1 MKVVLINPYEIG
13 RQPFGLAE
21 PAAWL
26 KRAGCEVHCLDLT
39 LQRLDPEVL
48 RGARLVAIYVAMH
61 TATRIAM
68 EAIPRVLAIVP
79 GAHLCVY
86 GLYAPMNEKL
96 LRDLGAQTVLGGEV
110 EPALVSLVER
120 LRAGESAIATHQV
133 TGRKPQTGLPWPA
146 TLASIRSA
154 TSEGANGPSLARA
167 LRFNPLAEA
176 SRASVTS
183 RGCRTR
189 VPGVPP
195 ISSPIGDGQVQT
207 EPVVNLSKI
216 EFMIPDR
223 ASLPPLERY
232 AHLQLPDG
240 SRKTVGFAEGS
251 RGCKHLCRHCPV
263 VPVYQGAFRVIPV
276 DTVMADV
283 RQQVAAGAR
292 HISFGDPD
300 FLNGPTHAHRLV
312 QALHAEFPNVS
323 YDATIKIQHLI
334 DHAQML
340 PELKS
345 TGCLFITAAVE
356 SVDDRVL
363 DLLAKNHTNEDFARA
378 VALCRAAGIALAPT
392 FVAFTPWT
400 TLEGYIALLQRL
412 LELDL
417 VESVPPIQLA
427 IRLLIPQGSLL
438 LELTGFQAL
447 IGEFDPRLL
456 GFPWANP
463 DPRVDR
469 LQLAV
474 QQQVVTGEVENISR
488 RGIFASIWKL
498 AHEALGVKPP
508 ELADSGQGMPIP
520 RLSEPWYCCAEPT
533 HQQLQSF

>member
-26 KRAGCEVHCLDLT
+26 TRAGCEVQCLDLA
-39 LQRLDPEVL
+39 LQRLEPEVL
-48 RGARLVAIYVAMH
+48 RDARAVAIYVAMH
-61 TATRIAM
+61 TATRIAV
-68 EAIPRVLAIVP
+68 EAIPRIQAIAP
-79 GAHLCVY
+79 QAHLCVY

-96 LRDLGAQTVLGGEV
+96 LRELGVHTVLGGEV

-120 LRAGESAIATHQV
+120 LRAGD
-133 TGRKPQTGLPWPA
+133 GR
-146 TLASIRSA
+146 
-154 TSEGANGPSLARA
+154 
-167 LRFNPLAEA
+167 
-176 SRASVTS
+176 
-183 RGCRTR
+183 
-189 VPGVPP
+189 
-195 ISSPIGDGQVQT
+195 VQT

-216 EFMIPDR
+216 EFLTPDR
-223 ASLPPLERY
+223 SALPPLARY
-232 AHLQLPDG
+232 AHVQLPDG
-240 SRKTVGFAEGS
+240 GRKTVGFAEGS

-263 VPVYQGAFRVIPV
+263 VPVYRGMFRVIPV
-276 DTVMADV
+276 DVAMADV
-283 RQQVAAGAR
+283 RQQVASGAQ

-300 FLNGPTHAHRLV
+300 FFNGPTHALKLV
-312 QALHAEFPNVS
+312 QALHAEFPDIS

-334 DHAQML
+334 DHAEIL
-340 PELKS
+340 PVLKT
-345 TGCLFITAAVE
+345 TGCLFITAAAE

-363 DLLAKNHTNEDFARA
+363 ELLAKNHTNDDFARA

-400 TLEGYIALLQRL
+400 TLEGYVALLERL

-438 LELTGFQAL
+438 LDLPGFQAS
-447 IGEFDPRLL
+447 IGQFDPKLL
-456 GFPWANP
+456 GFPWKNP
-463 DPRVDR
+463 DARVDR

-474 QQQVVTGEVENISR
+474 QELVAQAEAQGLHR
-488 RGIFASIWKL
+488 REIFTRIWEL
-498 AHEALGVKPP
+498 AHQALGVPVP
-508 ELADSGQGMPIP
+508 ALAASGMGAPIP